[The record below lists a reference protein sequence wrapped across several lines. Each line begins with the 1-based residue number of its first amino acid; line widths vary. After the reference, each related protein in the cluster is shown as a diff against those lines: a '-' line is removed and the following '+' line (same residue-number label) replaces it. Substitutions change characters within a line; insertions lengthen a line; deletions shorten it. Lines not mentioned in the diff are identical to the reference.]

1 MRRRT
6 LPGSRSLGGLGGLAL
21 LMSAILVI
29 NLTNSLMTNQIRQIG
44 SLKAIGAT
52 SLQVAGLY
60 LSSMFLLGLAASL
73 IALPLALRA
82 GFGLSEIIA
91 AMMNFDILSKEL
103 PLFLYAAIA
112 LVGSLFPVM
121 AAFLAVRR
129 WSNVSVRDALENY
142 GVRERTM
149 GGSLIDNI
157 RLPLPINFRL
167 GMRNSLRNP
176 VRFLLSVLTMSIG
189 ALIFMIAMNI
199 RSSLLQTAA
208 VEEASKPYDISVNFE
223 NEVQWEQISW
233 MTRFNKVTDV
243 ELWQVSIVKP
253 LNLPPVETQAYTLF
267 AVPSHTKAIAPN
279 LMHGRWISESQL
291 QGVVANHRFMANYPD
306 LKVGDRFS
314 VEIGGHVT
322 EIEIVGVIKEFAST
336 ALYMPAK
343 AYRALTGAAEGTGKV
358 ALLTL
363 REKNSKAQ
371 REMINLLEQH
381 FDLAGLTVSLI
392 RASKMASKIIRNHLD
407 VIAQMLIVVAFLM
420 LIVSGL
426 GMASGIGTSVVER
439 TREVGV
445 LRAIGAT
452 PGAINKILSTESV
465 FMVLVA
471 WLIALSISRPVSQF
485 LGAYFGTAL
494 VEYPFDY
501 KGSLEGIGLS
511 LVAVVMLALL
521 ATCGPA
527 KMVTRQQVRE
537 AVSYE

>member
-1 MRRRT
+1 
-6 LPGSRSLGGLGGLAL
+6 
-21 LMSAILVI
+21 
-29 NLTNSLMTNQIRQIG
+29 
-44 SLKAIGAT
+44 
-52 SLQVAGLY
+52 
-60 LSSMFLLGLAASL
+60 
-73 IALPLALRA
+73 
-82 GFGLSEIIA
+82 
-91 AMMNFDILSKEL
+91 
-103 PLFLYAAIA
+103 
-112 LVGSLFPVM
+112 
-121 AAFLAVRR
+121 
-129 WSNVSVRDALENY
+129 
-142 GVRERTM
+142 
-149 GGSLIDNI
+149 
-157 RLPLPINFRL
+157 
-167 GMRNSLRNP
+167 
-176 VRFLLSVLTMSIG
+176 
-189 ALIFMIAMNI
+189 
-199 RSSLLQTAA
+199 
-208 VEEASKPYDISVNFE
+208 
-223 NEVQWEQISW
+223 
-233 MTRFNKVTDV
+233 
-243 ELWQVSIVKP
+243 
-253 LNLPPVETQAYTLF
+253 
-267 AVPSHTKAIAPN
+267 
-279 LMHGRWISESQL
+279 
-291 QGVVANHRFMANYPD
+291 
-306 LKVGDRFS
+306 
-314 VEIGGHVT
+314 
-322 EIEIVGVIKEFAST
+322 
-336 ALYMPAK
+336 MPAK

-407 VIAQMLIVVAFLM
+407 VIAQMLIVAAFLM

-471 WLIALSISRPVSQF
+471 WLIALSIARPVSQF

-521 ATCGPA
+521 ATYGPA
-527 KMVTRQQVRE
+527 KMVTRRQVRE